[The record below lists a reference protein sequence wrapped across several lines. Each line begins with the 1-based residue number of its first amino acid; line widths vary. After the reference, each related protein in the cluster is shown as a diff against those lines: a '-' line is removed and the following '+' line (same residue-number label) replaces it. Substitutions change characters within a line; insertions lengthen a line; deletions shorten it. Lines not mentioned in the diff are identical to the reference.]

1 MEVILVMNKQN
12 IEMIQGQEIKV
23 LQLNL
28 SVERDTTKLSLKFL
42 FENDVWS
49 IVFYNISHLKIRE
62 FSMPFQIFGFEIVDN
77 TDRGWENA
85 SRYTIRDFEDEEIE
99 FFCESFD
106 IE

>member
-1 MEVILVMNKQN
+1 MNKQN

-28 SVERDTTKLSLKFL
+28 SVEGDTTKLSLKFL

-62 FSMPFQIFGFEIVDN
+62 FSMPFQICGFEIVDN

-85 SRYTIRDFEDEEIE
+85 SRYTIRDFEDGEIE

>member
-28 SVERDTTKLSLKFL
+28 SVEGDTTKLSLKFL

-62 FSMPFQIFGFEIVDN
+62 FSMPFQILGFEIVDN